1 MLPFPAANLVVQPE
15 GITLS
20 GPTTSA
26 SARHLTGRG
35 WVFGVLLRA
44 VGLATLGV
52 APAEIL
58 DAELPF
64 PGAEGLAADV
74 TRHMEAGD
82 PATAAEVMSAWWAA
96 TPTAA
101 ARHLESAALTDRLV
115 ALVESDPQIVGVEQL
130 AHRMGMST
138 RTLQRL
144 ARRYIGLTPLRII
157 RRNRLQEAALRLRE
171 NPELTIARLA
181 TELGY
186 ADQSHL
192 AADLRSTLGLSASD
206 YRQRQP

>member
-1 MLPFPAANLVVQPE
+1 MSGLDDPRGVLDPDALPTFHRRAVPDSISHLARWYWIAQWDLRDGEASTQSLLPFPAANLVVQPE

-58 DAELPF
+58 DAEVPF

-96 TPTAA
+96 TPPPRPAT
-101 ARHLESAALTDRLV
+101 S
-115 ALVESDPQIVGVEQL
+115 S
-130 AHRMGMST
+130 
-138 RTLQRL
+138 QR
-144 ARRYIGLTPLRII
+144 R
-157 RRNRLQEAALRLRE
+157 
-171 NPELTIARLA
+171 
-181 TELGY
+181 
-186 ADQSHL
+186 
-192 AADLRSTLGLSASD
+192 
-206 YRQRQP
+206 